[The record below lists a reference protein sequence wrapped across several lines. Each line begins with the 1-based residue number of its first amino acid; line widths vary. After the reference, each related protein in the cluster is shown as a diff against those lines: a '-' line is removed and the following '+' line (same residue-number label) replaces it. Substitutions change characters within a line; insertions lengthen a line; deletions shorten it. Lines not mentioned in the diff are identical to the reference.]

1 MFQGAHFC
9 TEVGD
14 ELREIAKVARKVAGS
29 HAEMIPPNLQTI
41 LTLANIFPFRTQAS
55 LSKPSKVTFDFMVF

>member
-29 HAEMIPPNLQTI
+29 HAEMIPQ
-41 LTLANIFPFRTQAS
+41 IFRLF
-55 LSKPSKVTFDFMVF
+55 